1 MELVTLA
8 ANDDISLGKGAADK
22 IVILRAADFPEAAP
36 SGAGFIAFAGTAADC
51 AARLDAGYYA
61 ANQAADFPGEMFY
74 KAQY

>member
-22 IVILRAADFPEAAP
+22 IVILRAADFPEAP
-36 SGAGFIAFAGTAADC
+36 TGDGFIAFAGSAADC